1 MNKTQKSAIYCLAA
15 FLFSAVV
22 MAYSFISIFI
32 LKSWPESFFSRFW
45 SMIAY
50 FVFIVGSIIFL
61 RKKQSPNEP
70 DFDERDE
77 LIKKRAVLVSFVSIC
92 ILLAAACIIPRF
104 ILGETGAI
112 PVYVLTFINLG
123 VFMIAMLVYNVVVL
137 VQYGWGREG
146 KSKLKM

>member
-1 MNKTQKSAIYCLAA
+1 MNKTQKSAIFCLVT
-15 FLFSAVV
+15 FLFCVVV
-22 MAYSFISIFI
+22 MAYPFISIFI

-50 FVFIVGSIIFL
+50 FVFIAASIIFL

-70 DFDERDE
+70 DFDERDD
-77 LIKKRAVLVSFVSIC
+77 LIKKRAVLVSFVSVW
-92 ILLAAACIIPRF
+92 ILLAATCIIPRF

-123 VFMIAMLVYNVVVL
+123 IFMIAMLVYSIAIL
-137 VQYGWGREG
+137 VQYSTGG
-146 KSKLKM
+146 KRGEE